1 MPLTL
6 NAGIAIQ
13 PYIKDHVT
21 PDSVELKSFLD
32 LFGSIGAAVTTQHEY
47 EILEFSL
54 PK

>member
-13 PYIKDHVT
+13 PYVKGHVT
-21 PDSVELKSFLD
+21 PGSVESKTFLG
-32 LFGSIGAAVTTQHEY
+32 LFGSVGAAVTKQHEY
-47 EILEFSL
+47 KTLEFSL